1 MITIKEKTNFEMVK
15 EFHDKFELT
24 QDPNNL
30 DYQKARIAHM
40 TEELT
45 EYVKAVKNEDREA
58 QLDALV
64 DLVYVALGTAHIDA
78 FEFDRAFEAVHI
90 ANMKKIRQPSERS
103 EWDVVKPEGWT
114 APDLKEFI

>member
-15 EFHDKFELT
+15 EFHDKFELK
-24 QDPNNL
+24 QDPSNL
-30 DYQKARIAHM
+30 EYQKARIAHM

-45 EYVKAVKNEDREA
+45 EYIKAVNSEDREA

-78 FEFDRAFEAVHI
+78 FEFDKAFECVHT
-90 ANMKKIRQPSERS
+90 ANMQKIRQASDRS
-103 EWDVVKPEGWT
+103 KWDVVKPEGWQ
-114 APDLKEFI
+114 APNLKEFI